1 MMMPR
6 TNIRVLLCN
15 RHTLFREGIKA
26 LFLERTAI
34 QVIGEAATAR
44 QTLSLMK
51 RLRPDVVL
59 LDATTRDLS
68 CSEVTRRIKVI
79 DPRVEIL
86 ILSLYDDEVLVSGC
100 LEAGAAGYIR
110 KSDEPVQLRRAIS
123 TAASRRARWAA

>member
-1 MMMPR
+1 MMPR
-6 TNIRVLLCN
+6 TNIRVLVCN
-15 RHTLFREGIKA
+15 KHTLFREGIKA

-44 QTLSLMK
+44 QALSLMK

-59 LDATTRDLS
+59 LDATTADLS
-68 CSEVTRRIKVI
+68 CSEVTRRIKAI

-86 ILSLYDDEVLVSGC
+86 ILSLYDDEVLISGC

-110 KSDEPVQLRRAIS
+110 KNDEPVQLRRAIS

>member
-1 MMMPR
+1 MPR

>member
-1 MMMPR
+1 MMPR

-44 QTLSLMK
+44 QALSLMK

-59 LDATTRDLS
+59 LDATTPDLS
-68 CSEVTRRIKVI
+68 GSEVTRRIKVI

-110 KSDEPVQLRRAIS
+110 KNDEPVQLRRAIS

>member
-1 MMMPR
+1 
-6 TNIRVLLCN
+6 
-15 RHTLFREGIKA
+15 
-26 LFLERTAI
+26 
-34 QVIGEAATAR
+34 
-44 QTLSLMK
+44 MK

>member
-44 QTLSLMK
+44 QALSLMK

-59 LDATTRDLS
+59 LDATTPDLS
-68 CSEVTRRIKVI
+68 GSEVTRRIKVI

-110 KSDEPVQLRRAIS
+110 KNDEPVQLRRAIS